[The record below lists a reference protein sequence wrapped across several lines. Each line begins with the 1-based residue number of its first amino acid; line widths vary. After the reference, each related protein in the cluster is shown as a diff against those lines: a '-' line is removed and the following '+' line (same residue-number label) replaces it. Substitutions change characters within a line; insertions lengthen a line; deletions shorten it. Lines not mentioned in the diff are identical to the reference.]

1 MMTPKICLVVSV
13 AMPILGSLAMPI
25 ALAEE
30 IPTLRQL
37 DEGQAQKFV
46 SPFGALG
53 GRGEALEGESR
64 VQQERAREENE
75 IERLAQQNRQIDR
88 ELPDEV
94 CDGC

>member
-1 MMTPKICLVVSV
+1 MISPKMCFVVSIAV
-13 AMPILGSLAMPI
+13 PMLGSVEMSVAQ
-25 ALAEE
+25 AEE

-37 DEGQAQKFV
+37 DEGQAQNFV

-53 GRGEALEGESR
+53 AGGEASERESR

-75 IERLAQQNRQIDR
+75 IERLAQQNWQIDR
-88 ELPDEV
+88 KLPDEI